1 MRRHHDIAIRL
12 LLLIWTAAFASGPA
26 QAAEQPSPAG
36 TPTLSLSA
44 CQLQQTRQLQAV
56 SGECGY
62 LVVPEDH
69 SHAGGRTLRLFVAR
83 IAAVNRQRAPDP
95 VFVLAGGPGMGAS
108 DFYTSTAAAFARIRR
123 DRDIILVDQRG
134 TGKSQALHCEID
146 DESLN
151 AGSAATL
158 QTEVARCQAQLSSHA
173 DLRQY
178 TTSVAVRDLDA
189 VRSALG
195 YQQINLYGISYGTR
209 VAQHYARRYPQQ
221 TRALILDGVV
231 SPQMILGPALA
242 LDAQAALNRL
252 FARCGQ
258 DVNCQ
263 QRFGDVQ
270 QSLQSLRARLQRQ
283 PVTVSVADPLSGKPD
298 DLQVTEQALAVLL
311 RLASY
316 SSITAALL
324 PLTVHLAARDNQFL
338 PLANQLLLTT
348 RSVSDV
354 MAYGMHNSV
363 VCAEDVPRFGAHLDT
378 AALAVTYLG
387 SSQVEALQTL
397 CAHWPRGQVDERF
410 YQPLQG
416 DWPVL
421 LLSGSADP
429 VTPAQYARQAA
440 AQLRHAVQIVLPD
453 QGHGQLGAPCMD
465 RVMADFLQRAAQP
478 EQTAQLD
485 RSCLDKVKP
494 AAFFLSLTGAAP

>member
-1 MRRHHDIAIRL
+1 VPRQ
-12 LLLIWTAAFASGPA
+12 T
-26 QAAEQPSPAG
+26 Q
-36 TPTLSLSA
+36 LSA
-44 CQLQQTRQLQAV
+44 Q
-56 SGECGY
+56 
-62 LVVPEDH
+62 
-69 SHAGGRTLRLFVAR
+69 
-83 IAAVNRQRAPDP
+83 
-95 VFVLAGGPGMGAS
+95 
-108 DFYTSTAAAFARIRR
+108 
-123 DRDIILVDQRG
+123 
-134 TGKSQALHCEID
+134 
-146 DESLN
+146 
-151 AGSAATL
+151 
-158 QTEVARCQAQLSSHA
+158 A

-178 TTSVAVRDLDA
+178 TTSIAVRDLDA

-242 LDAQAALNRL
+242 IDAQAALNQL
-252 FARCGQ
+252 FARCRQ
-258 DVNCQ
+258 DADCQ

-270 QSLQSLRARLQRQ
+270 QSLQSLRVRLQRQ
-283 PVTVSVADPLSGKPD
+283 PVTVSVADPLTGRPD
-298 DLQVTEQALAVLL
+298 DLQITEQALAVLL

-316 SSITAALL
+316 SSSTAALL

-348 RSVSDV
+348 QSVSDV

-363 VCAEDVPRFGAHLDT
+363 VCAEDVPRFGAHLDK
-378 AALAVTYLG
+378 AALAATYLG

-397 CAHWPRGQVDERF
+397 CAHWPRGQVDDRF
-410 YQPLQG
+410 YLPLNG

-440 AQLRHAVQIVLPD
+440 VQLRHAVQIVLPD

-478 EQTAQLD
+478 EQAAQLD

>member
-1 MRRHHDIAIRL
+1 MAFTPHPAH
-12 LLLIWTAAFASGPA
+12 AAD
-26 QAAEQPSPAG
+26 QPPPAG
-36 TPTLSLSA
+36 APTLSFSA
-44 CQLQQTRQLQAV
+44 CQLQQARQLQAV

-62 LVVPEDH
+62 LLVPEDR
-69 SHAGGRTLRLFVAR
+69 SHTGGRSVRLFVAR
-83 IAAVNRQRAPDP
+83 IPAVNRQRAPDP

-108 DFYTSTAAAFARIRR
+108 DFYTSAATAFARIGR

-134 TGKSQALHCEID
+134 TGKSQALQCEID
-146 DESLN
+146 EQSLP
-151 AGSAATL
+151 
-158 QTEVARCQAQLSSHA
+158 TEVDRCQTQLSAQA

-195 YQQINLYGISYGTR
+195 YRQINLYGISYGTR

-242 LDAQAALNRL
+242 LDAQAALNRV
-252 FARCGQ
+252 FARCQ
-258 DVNCQ
+258 QEPACQ

-270 QSLQSLRARLQRQ
+270 QSLQLLRSRLQHQ
-283 PVTVSVADPLSGKPD
+283 PVTVSVADPLSGKPE
-298 DLQVTEQALAVLL
+298 DLQVSEQALALLL

-316 SSITAALL
+316 SSSTAALL
-324 PLTVHLAARDNQFL
+324 PLTVHLAAQDQQFA
-338 PLANQLLLTT
+338 PLAGQLLLTT

-363 VCAEDVPRFGAHLDT
+363 VCAEDVPRFGTHVDK
-378 AALAVTYLG
+378 AALAATYLG

-397 CAHWPRGQVDERF
+397 CARWPRGLVDEGF
-410 YQPLQG
+410 NQPLKG

-429 VTPAQYARQAA
+429 VTPPQYAREAA
-440 AQLRHAVQIVLPD
+440 VQLRQAVQIVLPD

-465 RVMADFLQRAAQP
+465 RVMADFLQRATQP
-478 EQTAQLD
+478 EQLAQLD

-494 AAFFLSLTGAAP
+494 APFFLSLTGAAP

>member
-12 LLLIWTAAFASGPA
+12 LLLIWTAVLASGPA
-26 QAAEQPSPAG
+26 QAADQPPVAG
-36 TPTLSLSA
+36 SPTLSLSA
-44 CQLQQTRQLQAV
+44 CQLQQARQLLSV
-56 SGECGY
+56 GGECGY

-69 SHAGGRTLRLFVAR
+69 SQAGGRTVRLFVAR

-108 DFYTSTAAAFARIRR
+108 DFYTSTAAAFARIGR

-146 DESLN
+146 DESLS
-151 AGSAATL
+151 AGRAAAL
-158 QTEVARCQAQLSSHA
+158 QTEVDRCQTQLSAQA

-189 VRSALG
+189 VRRALG

-209 VAQHYARRYPQQ
+209 VAQHYAKRYPQQ

-252 FARCGQ
+252 FARCQ
-258 DVNCQ
+258 QESTCQ
-263 QRFGDVQ
+263 QRFGDLQ
-270 QSLQSLRARLQRQ
+270 QSVQLLRSRLQHQ
-283 PVTVSVADPLSGKPD
+283 PVTVSVADPLSGKPV
-298 DLQVTEQALAVLL
+298 DLQVSEPALAQLL

-316 SSITAALL
+316 SSSTAALL
-324 PLTVHLAARDNQFL
+324 PLTVHLAAHDNQFA
-338 PLANQLLLTT
+338 PLASQLLLTT
-348 RSVSDV
+348 RSVTDV

-363 VCAEDVPRFGAHLDT
+363 VCAEDVPRFGTHVDK
-378 AALAVTYLG
+378 AALAATYLG

-397 CAHWPRGQVDERF
+397 CAHWPRGRVDDDF
-410 YQPLQG
+410 NQPLIG

-429 VTPAQYARQAA
+429 ITPPQYAREAA
-440 AQLRHAVQIVLPD
+440 LQLRQAVQIVLPD

-465 RVMADFLQRAAQP
+465 RVMADFLQRATRA
-478 EQTAQLD
+478 EQVAQLD

-494 AAFFLSLTGAAP
+494 APFFLSLTGAAP